1 MLRFACIV
9 EGQGDAEAVPGLVR
23 RIAWSFFPAIELHS
37 EAFRFPRNQLLR
49 PGVLESKIELVVRRI
64 GRQGAVLVILDA
76 DDDYPAR
83 LGPALLERARRA
95 RPDLALGVVLAK
107 REFEAWFLAAAE
119 SLRGWRGLPETLE
132 APGDPEAIRGAKEW
146 LGRSSGLLGRA
157 TRRRP
162 ISKLSFGFSTLTWRG
177 KGQRLSR
184 SAGERFGGFSTRSG
198 GMDGLPLEGISRRC
212 R

>member
-23 RIAWSFFPAIELHS
+23 RIAWSFSPAMQLHI

-49 PGVLESKIELVVRRI
+49 PGILESKIELVVRRI

-76 DDDYPAR
+76 DDDCPAR
-83 LGPALLERARRA
+83 LGPELLERARRE
-95 RPDLALGVVLAK
+95 RPDLALSVVLAK

-119 SLRGWRGLPETLE
+119 SLRGWRGLSETLE

-146 LGRSSGLLGRA
+146 LAKKLRAAGGSYSETADQQALVWVFDFELARKRSASFAKCWREIRRLLGEIGRNGRV
-157 TRRRP
+157 TP
-162 ISKLSFGFSTLTWRG
+162 
-177 KGQRLSR
+177 
-184 SAGERFGGFSTRSG
+184 
-198 GMDGLPLEGISRRC
+198 
-212 R
+212 